1 MPSAGAVSA
10 PSIIPLRLPKVGSS
24 ANQIDTNTLIE
35 LKSETPSAV
44 IYFTSN
50 GQKPDP
56 FVKNSKS
63 TIKYKGPFL
72 LNEGKR
78 CIKAIAISRDGRRE
92 SMVVS
97 KTFLVEWAPPEGV
110 NDNDD
115 DDQSFIMEERRPRS
129 SLRRSFADV
138 EDVIDATRSSQSL
151 ALANTYPSLRSSVPS
166 MPYSAWGQQPPL
178 RTMQASPDYMFH
190 YHMHEGK
197 PGPRPQPQI
206 QTMQAPVTVNP
217 IGNYGD
223 QNGWGAVHVP
233 LPAFLNQSIGTQ
245 TVGLFYPT
253 HEQLTRKEKD
263 VEEVR
268 MLRESG
274 TSMKE
279 KPKLTDASPG
289 KGYWKRQLAHICAH
303 LEAFTQKDSEFRAE
317 VGAPKMGKITA
328 AAVED
333 DGVDVT
339 ITLSFESKAETA
351 PSVRPNRASVARQG
365 AISMKQM
372 AKESEADAVYGKRKK
387 KPLTKKLAA
396 KKKEE
401 EKLTAEEKALFKEI
415 GPRGE
420 GNPDTVQDLLD
431 EGADPNSENK
441 DGIPAL
447 MMATINNHLDAAE
460 VLMEEGA
467 TISTKASARK
477 GNTALHEAVLLGP
490 DGQEIIELLLENNAS
505 PKTKNTKG
513 ETPYDLAVKN
523 GYQSIVALFASS
535 MGQDMLDKMSNSK
548 KGKGKTA
555 KKKKEESEEEEAEEE
570 EESDEDSPRPKK
582 YKEKLPKD
590 KGTVYPASNHDP
602 QADAEKLRKAMKGFG
617 TDEKAIIEVLSQ
629 RSNFQRQKICK
640 QFKQMFGKDLVKE
653 LKGEL
658 SGKLWDVVEGLLM
671 TPEVY
676 DAHQLHK
683 AIKGLGTDEDCLIE
697 IICTRTNSSIKA
709 IKKAYQQAFS
719 KKLEDDI
726 SGDTSGN
733 FQRLLVSILEGARP
747 EDDEVDPGKAK
758 EDANALYKAGEDKWG
773 TDESRFNVIL
783 MSRSYAQLRATFEEY
798 TNVSKHTI
806 EQAIKKEMSG
816 DVKNAMLAVVRCVMN
831 KHKFFA
837 DRLYKT
843 MKGLGTDD
851 ETLKRIVISRCEVD
865 MENIKGE
872 YQAAYKETL
881 GKAIAGDTSGDYKKI
896 LVALVGGEN

>member
-10 PSIIPLRLPKVGSS
+10 PSILPLRIPRAGTTS
-24 ANQIDTNTLIE
+24 NQIDTNTLVEI
-35 LKSETPSAV
+35 KSETPGAV

-50 GQKPDP
+50 GQKPNP
-56 FVKNSKS
+56 YVRNSKT

-72 LNEGKR
+72 LNDGKR
-78 CIKAIAISRDGRRE
+78 AIKAMAISRDGRRE

-97 KTFLVEWAPPEGV
+97 KTFLVEWAEPEAS
-110 NDNDD
+110 DERDD
-115 DDQSFIMEERRPRS
+115 DEQSFIMEERRPRS

-138 EDVIDATRSSQSL
+138 EDVVDATRSSNAL
-151 ALANTYPSLRSSVPS
+151 ALASTYPSLRSSVPS
-166 MPYSAWGQQPPL
+166 MPYSAWGSQPV
-178 RTMQASPDYMFH
+178 RSMQTSPDYLFH

-197 PGPRPQPQI
+197 PMPQQPPVQRAP
-206 QTMQAPVTVNP
+206 APVTVNP
-217 IGNYGD
+217 VGNYGD

-233 LPAFLNQSIGTQ
+233 LPAFLNQTIGTQ

-268 MLRESG
+268 MLRESS
-274 TSMKE
+274 TSTTP
-279 KPKLTDASPG
+279 KPKLTDTSPG
-289 KGYWKRQLAHICAH
+289 KGYWKRQLAHLSAH

-317 VGAPKMGKITA
+317 IGAPKMGKITA

-339 ITLSFESKAETA
+339 ITLSFESKAETTPA
-351 PSVRPNRASVARQG
+351 VRPNRASVARQG
-365 AISMKQM
+365 AISMKQT
-372 AKESEADAVYGKRKK
+372 AKESEADSVYGRRKK
-387 KPLTKKLAA
+387 KPLSKKLAA

-401 EKLTAEEKALFKEI
+401 EKLTPEDKALFREI
-415 GPRGE
+415 GPKGE
-420 GNPDTVQDLLD
+420 GNPDTIQDLLD
-431 EGADPNSENK
+431 EGADPNAENK
-441 DGIPAL
+441 DGVPAL
-447 MMATINNHLDAAE
+447 MVAAMNIHLDAVEA
-460 VLMEEGA
+460 LLEEGA
-467 TISTKASARK
+467 KIGTKVTGRR

-490 DGQEIIELLLENNAS
+490 DGQEVIELLLENNAN
-505 PKTKNTKG
+505 PKAKNTKG

-535 MGQDMLDKMSNSK
+535 MGQDMLDKMSHSK
-548 KGKGKTA
+548 KERGK
-555 KKKKEESEEEEAEEE
+555 KKKKEESEEEEEEDE
-570 EESDEDSPRPKK
+570 EESEEDSPRPKK

-590 KGTVYPASNHDP
+590 KGTVYPSSNLDA

-629 RSNFQRQKICK
+629 RSNFQRQKISK

-671 TPEVY
+671 TPEMY
-676 DAHQLHK
+676 DAYQLHK
-683 AIKGLGTDEDCLIE
+683 AIKGLGTDEDTLIE

-709 IKKAYQQAFS
+709 IKKAYQQAYG
-719 KKLEDDI
+719 KKLEDDV
-726 SGDTSGN
+726 SGDTSGH
-733 FQRLLVSILEGARP
+733 FQRLLVSVLEGARP

-758 EDANALYKAGEDKWG
+758 EDAAALYKAGEDSWG

-783 MSRSYAQLRATFEEY
+783 MSRSYAQLRATFAEY
-798 TNVSKHTI
+798 GNVSKHSI

-816 DVKNAMLAVVRCVMN
+816 DLKNAMLAVVRCVMN

-837 DRLYKT
+837 DKLYKT
-843 MKGLGTDD
+843 MKGAGTDD

-872 YQAAYKETL
+872 YQTAYKETL
-881 GKAIAGDTSGDYKKI
+881 GKAISGDTSGDYKKI
-896 LVALVGGEN
+896 LVSLVGGEN